1 MRTLP
6 LLAAVLII
14 SACKPANE
22 TEAPAPQANG
32 STMNYVE
39 EIAALPKQ
47 ARDAAFFRAI
57 RDAGLPCQ
65 QVIDSGPMPGTTAP
79 SAAWRAQCEDK
90 AYHLIQIQPDGS
102 AVVASRTNP

>member
-6 LLAAVLII
+6 LLAAVLIA

-22 TEAPAPQANG
+22 TEAPAPQTSG
-32 STMNYVE
+32 SAMNYVD
-39 EIAALPKQ
+39 EIASLPKQ

-65 QVIDSGPMPGTTAP
+65 RVIDSRPMEGAKAP

>member
-1 MRTLP
+1 MKPQSMLFHDRRDAGVHLAKALARFAPSHP
-6 LLAAVLII
+6 LVL
-14 SACKPANE
+14 
-22 TEAPAPQANG
+22 
-32 STMNYVE
+32 
-39 EIAALPKQ
+39 ALPRGGVPVAFEV
-47 ARDAAFFRAI
+47 ARALGAI